1 MTPTGRHTLADPEVQ
16 KSPFTFYTWLR
27 DEAPIYFD
35 PELKMYIV
43 SRYEDIRT
51 ILRDPA
57 LFSSRVGAEMTG
69 GTRGEVREVFEK
81 EGWGERRE
89 VLLTNDPPDHTKYR
103 KLVDRAFTASRV
115 QKMEPYI
122 ESVVETLVDGVVE
135 RGGGDLIADFAVPV
149 PLTVIADELGIAK
162 EDIPRFKQWSD
173 AAVAPLSRN
182 ITLEDE
188 IAAARLV
195 NEMHHYFAEVIEDR
209 KQTPRDDLISDL
221 VHAEADSEVS
231 IKDLLSILQSLL
243 VAGNETTTN
252 AIGAALLILVQ
263 SPEFMQELHAN
274 NGKIKTFVEEVLRL
288 EAPVQGLLRI
298 TTEDTEIAGT
308 NLPAGSAL
316 ALRYGS
322 GNRDEREFADPDRLD
337 LNRRRAASHLSFGS
351 GIHHCIGAFLS
362 RRELYYAVRGVV
374 TRFSKIELAADG
386 RTPTIIPSFTLR
398 GLANLDVE
406 VTRR

>member
-89 VLLTNDPPDHTKYR
+89 VLLTNDP
-103 KLVDRAFTASRV
+103 
-115 QKMEPYI
+115 
-122 ESVVETLVDGVVE
+122 
-135 RGGGDLIADFAVPV
+135 GGGDLIADFAVPV

>member
-1 MTPTGRHTLADPEVQ
+1 MTSTGIHTLADPEVQ

-43 SRYEDIRT
+43 SRYEDIRA

-162 EDIPRFKQWSD
+162 EDLPRLKQWSD

-182 ITLEDE
+182 ISLDDE

-221 VHAEADSEVS
+221 AHAEADSEVS

-263 SPEFMQELHAN
+263 SPELMQELHADN
-274 NGKIKTFVEEVLRL
+274 DKIKTFVEEVLRL

-322 GNRDEREFADPDRLD
+322 GNRDEREFAEPDRLD

-398 GLANLDVE
+398 GLVNLDVE